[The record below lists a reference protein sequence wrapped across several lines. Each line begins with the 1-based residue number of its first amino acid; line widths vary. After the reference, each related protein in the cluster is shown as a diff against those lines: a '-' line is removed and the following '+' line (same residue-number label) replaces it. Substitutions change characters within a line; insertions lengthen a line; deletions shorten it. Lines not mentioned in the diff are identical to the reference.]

1 MKENETPL
9 KRSAFC
15 AGMLMFFSWIIVL
28 GPVGF
33 LLMCGLSYAMYF
45 SNLAL
50 GIVCGLL
57 ISSPILFAAVWLP
70 LCGAALIE
78 ERSAERMR
86 LASEAVSPVQGA
98 H

>member
-1 MKENETPL
+1 MNENETAL
-9 KRSAFC
+9 KSSAFC
-15 AGMLMFFSWIIVL
+15 AGMLMFVSWIIVL

-33 LLMCGLSYAMYF
+33 LLMCGLTYAMYF

-57 ISSPILFAAVWLP
+57 LFSPLLVAAVWLP

-78 ERSAERMR
+78 ERSAERVK
-86 LASEAVSPVQGA
+86 LASEAVSPVQEV